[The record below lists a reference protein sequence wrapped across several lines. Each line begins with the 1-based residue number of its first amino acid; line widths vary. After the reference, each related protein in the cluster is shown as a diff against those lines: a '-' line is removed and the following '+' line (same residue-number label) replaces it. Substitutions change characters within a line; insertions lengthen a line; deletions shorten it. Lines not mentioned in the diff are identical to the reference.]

1 MSEGRCLG
9 NVSQKMKCCDFSSWI
24 KNKIENEGVQARNI
38 IKYSVPVDNLCSPR
52 SYFSKCDFNLSSEID
67 HEITKAE
74 KNKITLPDDV
84 NDNRGSLYSE
94 VNNCNSSYDKSILG
108 KDNFHKGRTVSNT
121 RSSSL
126 IAASSRT
133 VCSEPHRRFGSA
145 TTVPYRQINRGR
157 PLTES
162 EYKARYW
169 GQMLDTLRRTID
181 EIYSAC
187 ETDENEVEC
196 KEVIM
201 ILEHSKQD
209 FFSLIAKMNL
219 LRDYEQA
226 DEQNR
231 PNSLA
236 WDKCTIFPGKPIMCQ
251 VLASTGVVTSAQQ
264 SYISLPLSIKSDSS
278 VIEVAD
284 SDSDIGCCRSGSRS
298 YLVDKHQLNTV
309 IDVNKHYRHNDE
321 SCTIPPTNPNLCNLD
336 NDPSDANDV
345 EYEGE
350 VELGEDEEEEER
362 HHHEKQNMPSSFTY
376 LVDDDADYIDQEDN
390 TLSHDLE
397 KLDKAV
403 ANVTTVERVLS
414 HQLDRAQLA
423 EASLRRRLIKEEKAA
438 FVLSAGYNNQLWYKS
453 RLKNTV
459 NKSQHSEDVDTCDIV
474 TATDDVEIDTDIDL
488 LDMDSI
494 LMDDV
499 DGSEKLLS
507 GNMRKVTKGS
517 NKPQHQQLTR
527 IICSPLN
534 FAQQSSQHR
543 SNVGSNR
550 IESNNKIID
559 DSSENHFHYEF
570 FNCRCHRHNYTFNH
584 HLSPIDFQCYKI
596 DSQDKHLVSVERT
609 HVQNSSNSVYMNKI
623 ENDVYEAKSP
633 LDVGTCPHG
642 LLLIPKTEAK
652 SRIPGHGVHMHE
664 KLSAR
669 SKRRSANSIE
679 EIEEKQARARVLRQ
693 QHLLERT
700 ERVDEVHSQKRMLL
714 HQRRSCLERRL
725 HAAERKRQA
734 ELTRRVLKAHDE
746 ET

>member
-1 MSEGRCLG
+1 MIASVYKSIPFLL
-9 NVSQKMKCCDFSSWI
+9 QP
-24 KNKIENEGVQARNI
+24 NI
-38 IKYSVPVDNLCSPR
+38 DNLGTR
-52 SYFSKCDFNLSSEID
+52 RYFSKCDFNLSSEID
-67 HEITKAE
+67 HEITKAK

-84 NDNRGSLYSE
+84 NGNRGSLYSE
-94 VNNCNSSYDKSILG
+94 VNTCNSSYDKSILG

-121 RSSSL
+121 RSNSL
-126 IAASSRT
+126 TAASSRT
-133 VCSEPHRRFGSA
+133 VCSEPHCRFGSA

-169 GQMLDTLRRTID
+169 GQMLDTLRRTNNK
-181 EIYSAC
+181 IYSAC

-209 FFSLIAKMNL
+209 FFSLIEKMNL
-219 LRDYEQA
+219 LR
-226 DEQNR
+226 
-231 PNSLA
+231 
-236 WDKCTIFPGKPIMCQ
+236 KPIMCQ

-309 IDVNKHYRHNDE
+309 IDANKHHRHNDE
-321 SCTIPPTNPNLCNLD
+321 SCTIPPNNSNLCNLD
-336 NDPSDANDV
+336 NDPSDANDG
-345 EYEGE
+345 EYEDE
-350 VELGEDEEEEER
+350 VEVVEDEEEEER
-362 HHHEKQNMPSSFTY
+362 HHNERQNMPSSFTY

-397 KLDKAV
+397 KLDKAI

-459 NKSQHSEDVDTCDIV
+459 NKSQHSEDVDICDIV

-494 LMDDV
+494 LIDDV

-517 NKPQHQQLTR
+517 NEQQHQQLTR

-534 FAQQSSQHR
+534 FVQQSSQHR

-559 DSSENHFHYEF
+559 DSSGNHFHYDF
-570 FNCRCHRHNYTFNH
+570 CNCRCHRHNYTFNH

-633 LDVGTCPHG
+633 LG
-642 LLLIPKTEAK
+642 K
-652 SRIPGHGVHMHE
+652 
-664 KLSAR
+664 
-669 SKRRSANSIE
+669 E
-679 EIEEKQARARVLRQ
+679 EN
-693 QHLLERT
+693 
-700 ERVDEVHSQKRMLL
+700 
-714 HQRRSCLERRL
+714 
-725 HAAERKRQA
+725 
-734 ELTRRVLKAHDE
+734 
-746 ET
+746 